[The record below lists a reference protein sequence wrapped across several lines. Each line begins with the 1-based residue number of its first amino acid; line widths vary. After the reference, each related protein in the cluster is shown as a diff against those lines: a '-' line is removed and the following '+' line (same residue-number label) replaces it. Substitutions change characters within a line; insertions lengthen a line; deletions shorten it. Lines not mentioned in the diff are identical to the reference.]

1 MVNNRRQVKKQTTNE
16 RLEVLEKMVVRL
28 SMQMQAILKA
38 IHADEKQEEK

>member
-38 IHADEKQEEK
+38 IHKEDEPK